1 MKNFTK
7 NELNKILENH
17 IHWLNEDC
25 DGWEDMRANLSGA
38 DLSGADLMNAD
49 LTNVNLS
56 GANLRNANLSYVNL
70 SYTDLSYAD
79 LRGADMENADLENA
93 DLSYA
98 DLRGTK
104 NVPFIPYA
112 CPDTGSF
119 IGYKKIGRY
128 IVMLEILSDA
138 KRCSATGRRCRCSKA
153 KVLSIQEID
162 GMKSISSVHDSN
174 FVYTV
179 GEVIEDPNFCED
191 RWEENVPG
199 IHFYI
204 NKQEAI
210 NDY

>member
-1 MKNFTK
+1 MKELTK
-7 NELNKILENH
+7 SELDKILKNH
-17 IHWLNEDC
+17 KHWIYEDC
-25 DGWEDMRANLSGA
+25 DGWEGMRANFCYVDLKDA
-38 DLSGADLMNAD
+38 DLSNAD
-49 LTNVNLS
+49 LINVDFC
-56 GANLRNANLSYVNL
+56 GADLRNANLSYANL

-98 DLRGTK
+98 DLRGAK
-104 NVPFIPYA
+104 NVPFVPYA

-162 GMKSISSVHDSN
+162 GMKSISSVH
-174 FVYTV
+174 VYTV